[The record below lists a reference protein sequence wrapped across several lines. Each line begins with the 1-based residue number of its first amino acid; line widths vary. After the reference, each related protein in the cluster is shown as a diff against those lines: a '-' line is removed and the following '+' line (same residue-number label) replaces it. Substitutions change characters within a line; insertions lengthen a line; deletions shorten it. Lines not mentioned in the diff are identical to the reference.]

1 MKYPRANLIDAV
13 NSNLSSTAAAKMFNV
28 PARTIRSHR
37 QIPLQKIGAGRSR
50 YLDDDE
56 ESFLISIFQILPNY
70 GFSLTADTVINIS
83 CEYMKSLGLPF
94 VAGRK

>member
-1 MKYPRANLIDAV
+1 MIDAV
-13 NSNLSSTAAAKMFNV
+13 NSNLSSTAAAKKFNV

-37 QIPLQKIGAGRSR
+37 QISLQKIGTGRPR

-56 ESFLISIFQILPNY
+56 ENYLVSIFQILPNY

-83 CEYMKSLGLPF
+83 CE
-94 VAGRK
+94 